1 MSTKTLLTSED
12 LWKIVADGSR
22 YELSRGELV
31 PMTPVG
37 FQHSAIVGRLGEFL
51 SRHVRENRLGLVGM
65 EGGFNLRRDPDTLRA
80 PDLHFVSRERLAKEG
95 ITQKFAEY
103 PPDLAVEVLSPEDTA
118 SEILRKVKEYLA
130 AAVPLVW
137 IVDPATKT
145 VTVYRSLQ
153 DVKVLSADQELDG
166 ADVLPGFRIAVEQ
179 IFALS

>member
-37 FQHSAIVGRLGEFL
+37 LQHSAIVGRLGKLL
-51 SRHVRENRLGLVGM
+51 SNYVDEKQLGIVGM
-65 EGGFNLRRDPDTLRA
+65 EGGFKLKREPDTLRA
-80 PDLHFVSRERLAKEG
+80 PDIHFVSKVRIEKEG
-95 ITQKFAEY
+95 ITKKFADY

-118 SEILRKVKEYLA
+118 SEIQKKVEEYLA
-130 AAVPLVW
+130 GGVPLVW
-137 IVDPATKT
+137 VVDPANQK

-153 DVKVLSADQELDG
+153 DIKILSADQELDG
-166 ADVLPGFRIAVEQ
+166 GQVISGFRTKIAD
-179 IFALS
+179 IFAL